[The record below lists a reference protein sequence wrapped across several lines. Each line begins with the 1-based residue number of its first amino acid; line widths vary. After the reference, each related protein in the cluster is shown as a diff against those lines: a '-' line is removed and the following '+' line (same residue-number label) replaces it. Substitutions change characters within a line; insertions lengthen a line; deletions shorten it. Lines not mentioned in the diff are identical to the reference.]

1 MAWFANRSLLFKMLT
16 AGLSTIAAV
25 VLLETISGDYFWKKH
40 DQAVEIRRIAFTIQ
54 VHMLQALRA
63 EKDFLFSDLSS
74 AEFRQSG
81 ETRNLERH
89 RSAMSALGNDLVE
102 ILSDLPQEERASVEV
117 LRNLTETYDRAFQ
130 QLRELKKKGGAVQVP
145 AATRNSPAE
154 AELFETMRRAVEGFE
169 PIINRLVNSSVA
181 AADKARSDFDF
192 FSQVVGMAS
201 LLFGFGLLFFFAR
214 SLSKPITKLK
224 SAAVEIGQGN
234 LAAKIESE
242 SRDEIGVLA
251 SSFSQMITNLL
262 ALIQGVKYSGI
273 HVTSSSTQI
282 AAAARQLEATVTE
295 QAASTN
301 QVVATAKQIYST
313 SRELAETVKN
323 VHNVAED
330 TRLLAE
336 AGQGGLVRIESTVQ
350 KLVDAAALI
359 SSRFADVSEK
369 AGSINSVINT
379 ITRIADQTNL
389 LSFNAAIEAEKAGE
403 FGLGFS
409 VVAREIRRLADQTA
423 VSTLDIERMVKEM
436 QAAVS
441 TGVLS
446 MEQFSEEVRRA
457 EKTVQEISHQLSQII
472 VQVQQLSPSFRAVNE
487 GMESQSAGAEQ
498 IAGSML
504 YLSEAAQHTAQS
516 VHELNRITA
525 ELNEAARALQIE
537 VSRFKVPS

>member
-1 MAWFANRSLLFKMLT
+1 MNWLRNRSLLFKML
-16 AGLSTIAAV
+16 AGGLSAIAV
-25 VLLETISGDYFWKKH
+25 IVLLEMTSGSYFWKKH
-40 DQAVEIRRIAFTIQ
+40 DKALEIRRIAFSIQ

-63 EKDFLFSDLSS
+63 EKDFLLSDLSTS
-74 AEFRQSG
+74 RFFEFG
-81 ETRNLERH
+81 DTGNLQRY
-89 RSAMSALGNDLVE
+89 RSAITNLQKDLQE
-102 ILSDLPQEERASVEV
+102 ILVNLPPEDRASVEV
-117 LRNLTETYDRAFQ
+117 LRNLTETYEQTFR
-130 QLRELKKKGGAVQVP
+130 QLRDLKKKEGLSPSTVASGAL
-145 AATRNSPAE
+145 SAE
-154 AELFETMRRAVEGFE
+154 TELLETMRRAVGGFE
-169 PIINRLVNSSVA
+169 PIINRLVNSSVVA
-181 AADKARSDFDF
+181 AEKARSDFDLF
-192 FSQVVGMAS
+192 NRIVGIAS
-201 LLFGFGLLFFFAR
+201 LAFGFLTVYLFAR

-224 SAAVEIGQGN
+224 GTAVEIGKGN
-234 LAAKIESE
+234 LGVRIESD

-251 SSFSQMITNLL
+251 ASFSQMISNLL
-262 ALIQGVKYSGI
+262 TLIQGVKYSGI

-301 QVVATAKQIYST
+301 QVVVTAKEIFSI

-323 VHNVAED
+323 VHKVAED

-336 AGQGGLVRIESTVQ
+336 AGQGGLIRIETTVQ
-350 KLVDAAALI
+350 KLVQAAALI
-359 SSRFADVSEK
+359 SARFADVSEK
-369 AGSINSVINT
+369 TGKINGVINT

-436 QAAVS
+436 QTAVA

-472 VQVQQLSPSFRAVNE
+472 TQVQELTPSFRAVNE
-487 GMESQSAGAEQ
+487 GMESQSLGAEQ
-498 IAGSML
+498 ITGSMV

-525 ELNEAARALQIE
+525 ELNEAARTLQTE